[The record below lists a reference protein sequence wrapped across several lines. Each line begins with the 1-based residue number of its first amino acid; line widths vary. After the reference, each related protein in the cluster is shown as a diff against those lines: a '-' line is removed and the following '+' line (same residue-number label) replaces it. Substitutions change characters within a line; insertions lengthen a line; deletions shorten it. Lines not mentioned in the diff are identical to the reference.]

1 MFKNL
6 GVGDFKFTPF
16 KVHKAFSFTEVDSGS
31 GVFVL
36 EGHSGSFNGFNSSS
50 AASQSIGQFSEES
63 KSLGYPKDE
72 WYSVGTWYHNPVWH
86 AIRHLYFK
94 GEELPNPWSA
104 NCPQVDKIFDDD
116 EFSWPRPNETRLSN
130 PRRRTLHDSVN
141 VFNIPRKFFGEQIVP
156 GTVRILDN
164 STSSTLILV
173 DDGYGNIYD
182 TAYSSS
188 YASGTPSNDNSGSMV
203 GNVFYN
209 HGMICITDTGSYTD
223 VGLGSGSNGWE
234 VEFENTKTI
243 YEHEY
248 TVIAKSTE
256 FNIPTNKS
264 ATFEGSG
271 SDWVGGNL
279 EYFST
284 VLPGIEVTSSA
295 YSTIGHY
302 TKYEEYQ
309 SNTSIKPAHKLE
321 NFVSHSDFHTYVT
334 SIGLYNDN
342 DELLAVSKLAKPIKK
357 SKKYDMAFTIRF
369 DL

>member
-16 KVHKAFSFTEVDSGS
+16 KVHKAYSFTEVDSGS

-36 EGHSGSFNGFNSSS
+36 EGHSGSILGFNSAS
-50 AASQSIGQFSEES
+50 AASQSIGAFSEES
-63 KSLGYPKDE
+63 KSLGHGVDE
-72 WYSVGTWYHNPVWH
+72 WYSVGTWYHKPVWRSIH
-86 AIRHLYFK
+86 HLYVK
-94 GEELPNPWSA
+94 GEETPNPWSV
-104 NCPQVDKIFDDD
+104 NCPQPDKTFDDL
-116 EFSWPRPNETRLSN
+116 ELAWPRPNETTLST
-130 PRRRTLHDSVN
+130 PRRRQLHHSVN
-141 VFNIPRKFFGEQIVP
+141 VFNVPRKFFGEEIYP
-156 GTVRILDN
+156 GSVRIIDN
-164 STSSTLILV
+164 STSQTLVLV
-173 DDGYGNIYD
+173 DDGYGNMYD

-188 YASGTPSNDNSGSMV
+188 YAAGTPDSNNSGSSV
-203 GNVFYN
+203 GNVFYQ
-209 HGMICITDTGSYTD
+209 HGLVCITDTGSYTD
-223 VGLGSGSNGWE
+223 VGLGSGSDGWE
-234 VEFENTKTI
+234 IEFENSQTI

-248 TVIAKSTE
+248 LVIAKKNE
-256 FNIPTNKS
+256 FNVPTNKS

-271 SDWVGGNL
+271 SDWVGSNL
-279 EYFST
+279 QYF
-284 VLPGIEVTSSA
+284 PEVRQGLEKVSSA
-295 YSTIGHY
+295 YPAIGHY

-309 SNTSIKPAHKLE
+309 ENTLVQPTYKLE